1 MLVKRL
7 AIACLGE
14 SRGTEQS
21 AQASLCFVF
30 DRVLPNG
37 GVLEGLAALQPRCCG
52 SETEERKRLGGWL
65 EFVQCAI
72 LHVGRGIKE

>member
-1 MLVKRL
+1 MNLGALNSRHKHIFVL
-7 AIACLGE
+7 CLIE
-14 SRGTEQS
+14 YYRT
-21 AQASLCFVF
+21 
-30 DRVLPNG
+30 

-65 EFVQCAI
+65 EFVQCAT